1 MKTIT
6 ILLYSE
12 LYEENFYIYHNISIF
27 VPIEVICSDR
37 YMDYVSQL
45 L

>member
-12 LYEENFYIYHNISIF
+12 LYEENLYIYHSIPIF
-27 VPIEVICSDR
+27 VPI
-37 YMDYVSQL
+37 
-45 L
+45 

>member
-12 LYEENFYIYHNISIF
+12 LYEENLYTYHSIPIF
-27 VPIEVICSDR
+27 IPIEVICSDR

>member
-12 LYEENFYIYHNISIF
+12 LYEENLYTYHRIPIF
-27 VPIEVICSDR
+27 IPIEVICSDR